1 MKTQNE
7 SLTNIKKEATTTRCS
22 QSIEPYVSQETSYRS
37 QLDWLVKL
45 ANTKGWKEY
54 TWHRAKEL
62 NEIQLFKGIKD
73 DLVKIMRS
81 QNDTTKE

>member
-7 SLTNIKKEATTTRCS
+7 SLTDTKKETMNTRCS
-22 QSIEPYVSQETSYRS
+22 QSIEPYISAETSYRNK
-37 QLDWLVKL
+37 LEWLVKL

-62 NEIQLFKGIKD
+62 NEIQLFRGIKD

-81 QNDTTKE
+81 QNENTK

>member
-1 MKTQNE
+1 MKMQNE
-7 SLTNIKKEATTTRCS
+7 SLTDTKKEVTNTRCS
-22 QSIEPYVSQETSYRS
+22 PSIEPYISAETSY
-37 QLDWLVKL
+37 QNKLEWLVKL

-62 NEIQLFKGIKD
+62 DEIQLFRGIKD

-81 QNDTTKE
+81 QNENTK

>member
-1 MKTQNE
+1 MKMQNE
-7 SLTNIKKEATTTRCS
+7 SLTDTKKEAMNTLCS
-22 QSIEPYVSQETSYRS
+22 PSIEPYISAETSYRNK
-37 QLDWLVKL
+37 LEWLVKL

-62 NEIQLFKGIKD
+62 NEIQLFTGIKD
-73 DLVKIMRS
+73 DLVKIMRL

>member
-7 SLTNIKKEATTTRCS
+7 FLTNTKKEATTTLCS
-22 QSIEPYVSQETSYRS
+22 QSIEPYISAETSYRNK
-37 QLDWLVKL
+37 LEWLVKL

-54 TWHRAKEL
+54 AWHRAKEL

-73 DLVKIMRS
+73 DLVKIMRL